1 MSLNP
6 IEIQE
11 LVKQALK
18 DAMTYADYRVLVAK
32 HAASFTSTGHTQTE
46 ALSNYTVLNNK
57 RMKRW
62 DKTLRFTADQE
73 SEIKTF
79 NRSLNWLVLTESW
92 CGDAPPAIAVMN
104 RIAEL
109 QPAINFKVIL
119 RDDHPQ
125 LMDAFLTNGAMSIP
139 KLIIQDAKT
148 QEVLTSWGSRS
159 NAAQILVDNHKAQY
173 GTVQP
178 SFKEKL
184 QLWYN
189 KDKGKSVFSE
199 LLLILSALNLETQ
212 KL

>member
-6 IEIQE
+6 IEVQE
-11 LVKQALK
+11 FAKQAVVSGL
-18 DAMTYADYRVLVAK
+18 TYADYRILVAK
-32 HAASFTSTGHTQTE
+32 HAASFTSTGHTQSE
-46 ALSNYTVLNNK
+46 ALSNYTVLNDK

-62 DKTLRFTADQE
+62 DKTLRLTQDQE
-73 SEIKTF
+73 LQIETF
-79 NRSLNWLVLTESW
+79 NRPLNWLVLSESW
-92 CGDAPPAIAVMN
+92 CGDAPPALAVMN
-104 RIAEL
+104 RIAEV

-139 KLIIQDAKT
+139 KLIIQDSIT
-148 QEVLTSWGSRS
+148 QEILTSWGSRS
-159 NAAQILVDNHKAQY
+159 APAQKLVDDKAKY
-173 GTVQP
+173 GEIKP
-178 SFKEKL
+178 SFKEEL

-189 KDKGKSVFSE
+189 KDKGMSILSE